1 MIGDGVIAESVISFK
16 ITWTSPGKGVQ
27 PSWNQN
33 DQLITFHS
41 TDIYPDLSYTRAQ
54 ALATYYKYTSIDAL
68 VVLLKQINMV
78 IDSKLGTV
86 AKANTTNEVELKQ
99 IGARPIF
106 EESKVAKPISI
117 PKDDLGE
124 PATENPEDKII
135 IDEPNLS
142 EPNEPVKSGAY
153 TVTVHGDKLRM
164 IDGQISSANIRIR
177 HKVSANLFRKVDEE
191 IIDNSKSIWLEVKTS
206 SGIQKM
212 TIDDFKT
219 DDGLNLLVQVL
230 PTVDLTLQPAEK
242 AVVPKS
248 EKEEDYR
255 DKIKYLR
262 ALRMNR
268 EEDRYSRSKQ
278 DLDTSVKG
286 IRPRPR

>member
-16 ITWTSPGKGVQ
+16 ITWKSPGKGAQ

-33 DQLITFHS
+33 DQFIMFHS

-68 VVLLKQINMV
+68 VALLKQINAV
-78 IDSKLGTV
+78 IDSKLGTGS
-86 AKANTTNEVELKQ
+86 KTNTTNEAELKRL
-99 IGARPIF
+99 GPGTPT
-106 EESKVAKPISI
+106 EEPKVAEPIAI
-117 PKDDLGE
+117 PKDDVGE
-124 PATENPEDKII
+124 PAEEKPEDKVT
-135 IDEPNLS
+135 IDEPKQS
-142 EPNEPVKSGAY
+142 EPSEPVHPGSY
-153 TVTVHGDKLRM
+153 TVTVYGDKLRM
-164 IDGQISSANIRIR
+164 IDGQVSSANIRIR

-206 SGIQKM
+206 GGTRKM
-212 TIDDFKT
+212 TMEDFKT
-219 DDGLNLLVQVL
+219 EDGLNLLVQVL

-268 EEDRYSRSKQ
+268 EEDRYTRSKQ
-278 DLDTSVKG
+278 DLDTSIKG
-286 IRPRPR
+286 IRPPTR